1 MDTLK
6 VYKSGKDFVGKI
18 DTSKVKSTSQTKDIK
33 FIVILDV
40 SGSMGDIVPIFVNT
54 ILLQIL
60 EKLDIKDDINL
71 ITFSNDSELYTGN
84 IDFFKELQLEANGCT
99 YMNNAIDQ
107 LENILSGI
115 NNKKNIRILSVSD
128 GELHDQNETIQKAS
142 DLYTK
147 FKDRFTVNSQAVRLY
162 TSSSEPETKG
172 MSSLMQFS
180 TVTEPTL
187 IDINA
192 NEDPT
197 LIAEKISSLFSSDG
211 LGWNIYIKS
220 TEKYF

>member
-1 MDTLK
+1 
-6 VYKSGKDFVGKI
+6 
-18 DTSKVKSTSQTKDIK
+18 
-33 FIVILDV
+33 
-40 SGSMGDIVPIFVNT
+40 
-54 ILLQIL
+54 
-60 EKLDIKDDINL
+60 
-71 ITFSNDSELYTGN
+71 
-84 IDFFKELQLEANGCT
+84 
-99 YMNNAIDQ
+99 MNNAIDQ

-115 NNKKNIRILSVSD
+115 DNKKNIRILSVSD

-192 NEDPT
+192 NEDPN
-197 LIAEKISSLFSSDG
+197 LIADKISSLFSSDG

-220 TEKYF
+220 NEKIFRKPLE